1 MDASLLAM
9 DCSPCHRPTSANCS
23 ALRRPRF
30 SSPSSTP
37 VNRCRRACYESAQ
50 NCDFAVYVYAGPR
63 GQAQPTPDKPASR
76 QLACPPEGPGETL
89 SPIDRDILEALRNST
104 LTARTLANKAGYR
117 FNSYFRAFLSGLVRR
132 GYLVVTTQGYC
143 RAPSVQDGS

>member
-1 MDASLLAM
+1 M
-9 DCSPCHRPTSANCS
+9 
-23 ALRRPRF
+23 
-30 SSPSSTP
+30 PSSDLRKLLGAKATEILLTLIDSGQP
-37 VNRCRRACYESAQ
+37 LPQGLYESAE

-63 GQAQPTPDKPASR
+63 GQAQPTPDKPAGA
-76 QLACPPEGPGETL
+76 LACPPEGPGETL
-89 SPIDRDILEALRNST
+89 SPIERDILEALRNST

-117 FNSYFRAFLSGLVRR
+117 FNSYFRAILSGLVRR